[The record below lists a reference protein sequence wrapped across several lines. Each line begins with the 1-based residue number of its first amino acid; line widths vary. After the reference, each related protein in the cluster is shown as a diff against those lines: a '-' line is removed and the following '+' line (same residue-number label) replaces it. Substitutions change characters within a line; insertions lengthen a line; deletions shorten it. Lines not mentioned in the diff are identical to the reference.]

1 MKIADGLKI
10 AGVLVLFVFVLGL
23 FRVLL
28 SSPETPQRPLT
39 NPSLIGKAASPSL
52 IDMVTNPPPTPIPE
66 GNRFGSVEGRA
77 EFVRL
82 ANNLDPLAKIVLHV
96 AGAQNEVLM
105 MDATASPTTICE
117 EFESPSEVGMR
128 AKYKGLGFIRVV
140 YFCVGGKR
148 EVDLN

>member
-1 MKIADGLKI
+1 MKIADVLKI

-28 SSPETPQRPLT
+28 SNSESSHRSLAS
-39 NPSLIGKAASPSL
+39 PSLIGKSASPSL
-52 IDMVTNPPPTPIPE
+52 IDVVINPPPTPIPE
-66 GNRFGSVEGRA
+66 GNQFSSISGRA

-96 AGAQNEVLM
+96 AGVQNEVLM